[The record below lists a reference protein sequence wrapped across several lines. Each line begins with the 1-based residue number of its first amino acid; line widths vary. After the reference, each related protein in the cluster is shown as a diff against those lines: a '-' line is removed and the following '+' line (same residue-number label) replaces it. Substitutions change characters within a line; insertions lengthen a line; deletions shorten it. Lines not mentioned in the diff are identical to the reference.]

1 MTALPGAACYV
12 PIVRGRGKYDEPSK
26 QNCSSRTGRYPAAT
40 AALIFRYGCFL
51 IIEQKQF
58 LNGGASL

>member
-51 IIEQKQF
+51 TIE
-58 LNGGASL
+58 